1 MDECVPQTASD
12 LHAPLLR
19 PWKHSQV
26 ACLLFFA
33 AVCVLYGCAEWQHA
47 RAQGVERLRCEGG
60 PHRVRALDAGR
71 APRLRR

>member
-47 RAQGVERLRCEGG
+47 RAQGVEKLRCEGG
-60 PHRVRALDAGR
+60 RDRVWERALER
-71 APRLRR
+71 PPRLRR